1 MADDP
6 YAALGVEKTADAA
19 AIKKA
24 YRKIAR
30 TAHPDL
36 NPDDPVAEA
45 RFKGAAAAYD
55 LLKDA
60 ETRARYDR
68 GEIDADGAERAP
80 RGYYRDTAGG
90 PQDSYSRAGFDR
102 PGFDGAGPNGRV
114 SGDFDPEDIFAAFA
128 RARQG
133 GGDDPFGGGRARFDM
148 PGQDRRYTL
157 QVPFLDAVR
166 GAKTQI
172 TLPEGGNLAVVIP
185 EGATDGLT
193 LRLRGKGGPGHG
205 GGAPGDAYV
214 TLSVAD
220 DSVFTREGNDIRTRL
235 DVSIDE
241 AVLGGKVSAPTIDGE
256 VRVTVPVGASS
267 GRVLRLRGRGVKA
280 RSGDRGDHLI
290 ELRIVLPPK
299 IDDDLRGFMESWRE
313 THGYEPRGGRT

>member
-24 YRKIAR
+24 YRRIAR

-68 GEIDADGAERAP
+68 GEIDADGTERAP

-90 PQDSYSRAGFDR
+90 PQDSYSRSGFDR
-102 PGFDGAGPNGRV
+102 AGFNRAGPGGGV
-114 SGDFDPEDIFAAFA
+114 SEDFDPEDIFAAFA

-133 GGDDPFGGGRARFDM
+133 GGGDPFGGGRARFDM
-148 PGQDRRYTL
+148 AGQDRRYTL

-205 GGAPGDAYV
+205 GGTPGDAYV
-214 TLSVAD
+214 TLAISD
-220 DSVFTREGNDIRTRL
+220 DPVFTREGNDIRTRL
-235 DVSIDE
+235 DVSIDG

-267 GRVLRLRGRGVKA
+267 GRILRLRGRGVKP
-280 RSGDRGDHLI
+280 RGGDRGDHLI

-299 IDDDLRGFMESWRE
+299 IDDDLRGFMEGWRE
-313 THGYEPRGGRT
+313 TRGYEPRGGRT